1 MTDVSTPCQT
11 ELMDVNICVGSNT
24 AMCAPCLD
32 YPNDKFEDEFP
43 NDAEDGFRKAVAFI
57 PPTQKGFCDE
67 ANYRVCE
74 NQEQNMYCCC
84 QEEIDAYMKC
94 NFNSVWVAK
103 FGVVEQ
109 CEYFGCE
116 DAGAVGDGGDG
127 GGTDMSIIY
136 IIIGA
141 CAAILVLLSTFLYWR
156 YQKLKAA
163 KAVALA
169 KKRKLAAKSAHQKNG
184 KKALTN
190 KKSNGKTKAKGKR
203 DIEQGYSSDDDD
215 GSSDD
220 ENDRKSRKSS
230 KSKKKNKAKTTR
242 KTSESD
248 DDDTESTS
256 EHGKSNRSKN
266 HHHHRSR
273 SRSRSAGSRNKS
285 FRSKRSKK
293 SREEELEKERLQ
305 AERAAKLA
313 RLEKRIS
320 TRKLEVAKNQAK
332 AIEAELG
339 AELVQTEAEKRE
351 MEQHMAQLEQE
362 RMLMEQRIVDL
373 ENGNGGIM
381 MMTDGYA
388 GQDPGYLMAVGE
400 GNMMSQPYGI
410 QPGMVIAPQPQMVG
424 YYENGMSMDDGSTI
438 PSQATYPN
446 VINIMPGDDET
457 FDDVIQLQDSSPELD
472 VDGTASWLAQN
483 ISRRVDNAD
492 SMNTSRNSSQ
502 SRHKSRSRSRSH
514 SKERLDKP
522 SRRPRS
528 LEKLSTHDHDPKGL
542 SRSEHHHHHH
552 PRKPRSSEN
561 LSSSVHVPSRG
572 VSRSTSERHSH
583 NKRYSGAHMVDH
595 TGNISGTDRI
605 STSGRSKR
613 SRSKESID
621 KSNRSAPS
629 RSKSDDLA
637 YMARSTTQ
645 Y

>member
-163 KAVALA
+163 KAAALA
-169 KKRKLAAKSAHQKNG
+169 KKRKVTAKSASKKKG

-190 KKSNGKTKAKGKR
+190 KKLNGKAKAKGKR
-203 DIEQGYSSDDDD
+203 DIEQGYSSDEDDD
-215 GSSDD
+215 SSDD
-220 ENDRKSRKSS
+220 ESDHKSRKSS
-230 KSKKKNKAKTTR
+230 KSKKKNKTKKTR
-242 KTSESD
+242 KMSESD
-248 DDDTESTS
+248 DGDDTESTS
-256 EHGKSNRSKN
+256 EHRSKKH

-273 SRSRSAGSRNKS
+273 SRSRSIGSRNSS
-285 FRSKRSKK
+285 FRSKKSKK